1 MKKKNACLE
10 FADQRSESL
19 IRNFRE
25 SIARQSQISAM
36 RAFEDAANAPA
47 PRFWVSESRAA
58 RIVSMML
65 KGEDPTEGMHVE
77 KRKMYVE
84 ICRRVKEEM
93 AKLPSRPLGDIVFD
107 VVNSPAPSS
116 YMTISNARHIIYS
129 RRRSITK

>member
-58 RIVSMML
+58 RIISMML
-65 KGEDPTEGMHVE
+65 KGEDPTEGMYSE
-77 KRKMYVE
+77 KREMYLE
-84 ICRRVKEEM
+84 IYRRVLKMQAEEPDM
-93 AKLPSRPLGDIVFD
+93 PLGDIVFT
-107 VVNSPAPSS
+107 VVNSRAPRFFMSWLRAKHL
-116 YMTISNARHIIYS
+116 INE
-129 RRRSITK
+129 RRFG